1 MLGAKGAA
9 SHANEALAIHAI
21 DHPAVRLTLCIA
33 EVIDDGLSA
42 LMPEAE

>member
-1 MLGAKGAA
+1 MLGAKGAT
-9 SHANEALAIHAI
+9 SHLNKSLAIHAI

-42 LMPEAE
+42 LMPKAE